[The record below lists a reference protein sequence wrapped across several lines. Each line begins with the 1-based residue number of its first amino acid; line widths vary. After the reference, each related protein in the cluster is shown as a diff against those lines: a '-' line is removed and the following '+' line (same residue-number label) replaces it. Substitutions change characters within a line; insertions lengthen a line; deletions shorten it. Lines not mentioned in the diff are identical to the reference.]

1 MLSEHGSSRN
11 SNSAQPL
18 SAPNS
23 RLSRSLSPVEKNHG
37 CQSDVSSQDLSER
50 QFGNDIGG
58 VGSSNGSHSSQQNPG
73 ASTLASGP
81 HPRYMLPRASGMST
95 MGEIHSLAPP
105 HAQSSAAL
113 ASNPSGY
120 DQSSVYP
127 ATWHE
132 YEDQFNYFYNC
143 HFIEQD
149 YYDYLSGNLRRP
161 GDNDSNPSTDQS
173 SDSADESV
181 YGESSFSTSD
191 DEVCA
196 LDRGATSAVLSV
208 ENREEPTT

>member
-1 MLSEHGSSRN
+1 
-11 SNSAQPL
+11 
-18 SAPNS
+18 
-23 RLSRSLSPVEKNHG
+23 
-37 CQSDVSSQDLSER
+37 
-50 QFGNDIGG
+50 
-58 VGSSNGSHSSQQNPG
+58 
-73 ASTLASGP
+73 
-81 HPRYMLPRASGMST
+81 

-105 HAQSSAAL
+105 HVQSSAAL
-113 ASNPSGY
+113 ASSPSEH

-161 GDNDSNPSTDQS
+161 SDNDSNASTDQS
-173 SDSADESV
+173 ADSVDESV
-181 YGESSFSTSD
+181 YGGSSYSTSE

-196 LDRGATSAVLSV
+196 SDREATSAALSV
-208 ENREEPTT
+208 RSCEEPTT